1 MTRVFFHK
9 AHSGRSVRLKKK
21 KKRLGRELA
30 KKSSER
36 SAERKLGQ
44 WSRLIRLM
52 ATRCRVG

>member
-21 KKRLGRELA
+21 KRLGREQA

-44 WSRLIRLM
+44 WSRLIRLI
-52 ATRCRVG
+52 AT